1 MAAGITSSPFQSQSS
16 KLHFYKEGSHF
27 DSNGRNSK
35 NEAFQIIPNRPENAC
50 GKTRQ
55 SFQSTAVIVE
65 ASVRCSLSG
74 MRRTS
79 KSHNHHQN
87 PTCPRI
93 YVLFTCCLYSR
104 NEIPCPVNIINTYII
119 YESVYNYYILLQYI
133 TVQIKIMLR
142 KKRCIYTIMEYHG
155 MPVSYP
161 FPSTFLPAPSPMF
174 LPCH

>member
-1 MAAGITSSPFQSQSS
+1 MGQGDPPFHHAHQFRKQWLLA
-16 KLHFYKEGSHF
+16 LHHCPFNHSLPSFISIKRALILTATAEIP
-27 DSNGRNSK
+27 K

-119 YESVYNYYILLQYI
+119 YESVYNYYILLLQY
-133 TVQIKIMLR
+133 R
-142 KKRCIYTIMEYHG
+142 KGVYIQ
-155 MPVSYP
+155 
-161 FPSTFLPAPSPMF
+161 
-174 LPCH
+174 